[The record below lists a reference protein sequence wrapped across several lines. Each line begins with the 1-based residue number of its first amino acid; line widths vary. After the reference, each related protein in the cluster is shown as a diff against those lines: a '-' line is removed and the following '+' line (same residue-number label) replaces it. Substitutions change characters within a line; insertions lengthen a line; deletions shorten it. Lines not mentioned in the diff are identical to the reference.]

1 MARGISNVKAKLDLA
16 GAITNSLTNGNASSN
31 VGATAIVKLTLGN
44 GADNNQANRFWQYVS
59 QTLLDG
65 ESIDIDLYGAAGI
78 DIGAGI
84 AKDALGQDMDAE
96 EIVGLIIVNETAQGS
111 EGSDPIYLEVNV
123 TNPDKPATWVQAQT
137 VANGG
142 AITQG
147 GVRFWW
153 QPHNVGLD
161 VENGVAHNIRLTSNG
176 GTATYSVYVLGRHD
190 DEVTSSSSSSSPS
203 TSTTSVSES
212 SISPSSLSTTS
223 SDTSSTQTSSSSS
236 STST

>member
-16 GAITNSLTNGNASSN
+16 GAITNSLSTGSASSN
-31 VGATAIVKLTLGN
+31 VGATAIVKLTLGD
-44 GADNNQANRFWQYVS
+44 GADNNQANRFWQYRS

-65 ESIDIDLYGAAGI
+65 VSIDIDLYGASGI
-78 DIGAGI
+78 DIGAGVG
-84 AKDALGQDMDAE
+84 KDALGQDMDAE
-96 EIVGLIIVNETAQGS
+96 EIVGLLIVNETVQGS
-111 EGSDPIYLEVNV
+111 EGSTAVYLEVNV
-123 TNPDKPATWVQAQT
+123 TNPDKPATWIQAQT

-161 VENGVAHNIRLTSNG
+161 VENGVAHNVRLTANG
-176 GTATYSVYVLGRHD
+176 GDVTYSIYVLGRHD

-203 TSTTSVSES
+203 TSTTSLSES
-212 SISPSSLSTTS
+212 STSPSSLSSTSTQTTS
-223 SDTSSTQTSSSSS
+223 SLTSSSTSSSS
-236 STST
+236 T